1 MDRRALLIGTGAVL
15 LAGCA
20 RVQPGEAS
28 ASPTPSP
35 TPSPTLTSLVI
46 GIEQSPTGAL
56 LGALLVGAVTKLGAS
71 ASAQPWGEDW
81 QTTLGSGALVAAP
94 VWAGTAWGLLSDDEE
109 PPADLLGDL
118 ASLLDPDVGV
128 LAPGKTDGGLVWM
141 AAASSG
147 LKSLEDLAKW
157 SVGKSAAV
165 AAMAIQRA
173 DGMDALNAIYHT
185 NFAALTQDDPVA
197 RAQSIVSGQA
207 GIGAFRRTEYTGGAA
222 LVELVD
228 PEQMCTS
235 DQLVLLVNAT
245 FADQKPDLALAM
257 NAVIQAIT
265 NTDLIALEQQV
276 AQGGQAV
283 DVAKAWLSS
292 KGLG

>member
-1 MDRRALLIGTGAVL
+1 MLLV
-15 LAGCA
+15 GCA
-20 RVQPGEAS
+20 RVQPGEAPTTATPNAS
-28 ASPTPSP
+28 STPASP
-35 TPSPTLTSLVI
+35 VF
-46 GIEQSPTGAL
+46 GIEQSLTGSL
-56 LGALLVGAVTKLGAS
+56 LGALLVGAVTKLGVG

-81 QTTLGSGALVAAP
+81 QARLGSGALVAAP

-147 LKSLEDLAKW
+147 LKSLEELPKF

-165 AAMAIQRA
+165 AAMAIERA
-173 DGMDALNAIYHT
+173 DGMDALNAIYRT
-185 NFAALTQDDPVA
+185 NFAALTQDDPLA
-197 RAQSIVSGQA
+197 RAQLIVSGQA
-207 GIGAFRRTEYTGGAA
+207 GIGAFRRSEYAGGAA
-222 LVELVD
+222 LVELAD
-228 PEQMCTS
+228 PEQMCS
-235 DQLVLLVNAT
+235 EDLLVLLANSV
-245 FADQKPDLALAM
+245 FLDQRPDLALAM

-265 NTDLIALEQQV
+265 NADLIALEQQV

-283 DVAKAWLSS
+283 DVAKAWLTA